1 MPKIYFQ
8 KMTPNGYKQIENEIE
23 QLKLDR
29 PAKIKQ
35 LQEAR
40 ALGDL
45 SENAEYSAAKRDLRH
60 LESRLRYLNKQLQYA
75 EIITPKNAD
84 SVDIGTTVTIQ
95 FDDDENDL
103 ETYQIVGKQE
113 VNVDDNKISFV
124 SPIGKAIMHKKLVTQ
139 LLLLLQQVLTLLKS
153 FQFRYKKS

>member
-8 KMTPNGYKQIENEIE
+8 KMTPNGYKQIEDEIE

-75 EIITPKNAD
+75 E
-84 SVDIGTTVTIQ
+84 
-95 FDDDENDL
+95 NDL

-124 SPIGKAIMHKKLVTQ
+124 SPIGKAIMHKKVGHTAT
-139 LLLLLQQVLTLLKS
+139 VVAPAGSYTVKIIS
-153 FQFRYKKS
+153 ISIWKKLGPSPS

>member
-1 MPKIYFQ
+1 MADVYFQ
-8 KMTPNGYKQIENEIE
+8 KMTPEGHQQIVDEIE
-23 QLKLDR
+23 ALKADR

-75 EIITPKNAD
+75 QVIEPEDNGE
-84 SVDIGTTVTIQ
+84 VDIGTDVELR
-95 FDDDENDL
+95 FEDDNET
-103 ETYQIVGKQE
+103 ETYHIVGKQE
-113 VNVDDNKISFV
+113 ANVDEQKISFD
-124 SPIGKAIMHKKLVTQ
+124 SPIGRAIMHQKSGTTVDVVAPASSYQVTIIK
-139 LLLLLQQVLTLLKS
+139 VSVNK
-153 FQFRYKKS
+153 

>member
-8 KMTPNGYKQIENEIE
+8 KMTPNGYKQIEDEIE

-60 LESRLRYLNKQLQYA
+60 LESRLNQSKDPKPVHGGIRHL
-75 EIITPKNAD
+75 EIKL
-84 SVDIGTTVTIQ
+84 TT
-95 FDDDENDL
+95 
-103 ETYQIVGKQE
+103 
-113 VNVDDNKISFV
+113 
-124 SPIGKAIMHKKLVTQ
+124 
-139 LLLLLQQVLTLLKS
+139 
-153 FQFRYKKS
+153 

>member
-1 MPKIYFQ
+1 MADVYFQ
-8 KMTPNGYKQIENEIE
+8 KMTPEGHQQIVDEIE
-23 QLKLDR
+23 ALKADR

-75 EIITPKNAD
+75 QVIEPEDNGE
-84 SVDIGTTVTIQ
+84 VDIGTDVELR
-95 FDDDENDL
+95 FEDDNET
-103 ETYQIVGKQE
+103 ETYHIVGKQE
-113 VNVDDNKISFV
+113 ANVDEQKISFD
-124 SPIGKAIMHKKLVTQ
+124 SPIGRAIMHQKAGMTVDVVAPASSYQVTIIK
-139 LLLLLQQVLTLLKS
+139 VSVNK
-153 FQFRYKKS
+153 

>member
-1 MPKIYFQ
+1 
-8 KMTPNGYKQIENEIE
+8 MTPNGYKQIENEIE

-60 LESRLRYLNKQLQYA
+60 LESRLRYLNKQLQYSA
-75 EIITPKNAD
+75 FSDKSPKALA
-84 SVDIGTTVTIQ
+84 S
-95 FDDDENDL
+95 
-103 ETYQIVGKQE
+103 
-113 VNVDDNKISFV
+113 
-124 SPIGKAIMHKKLVTQ
+124 
-139 LLLLLQQVLTLLKS
+139 
-153 FQFRYKKS
+153 

>member
-1 MPKIYFQ
+1 MADVYFQ
-8 KMTPNGYKQIENEIE
+8 KMTPEGHQQIVDEIE
-23 QLKLDR
+23 ALKADR

-75 EIITPKNAD
+75 QVIEPEDNGE
-84 SVDIGTTVTIQ
+84 VDIGTDVELR
-95 FDDDENDL
+95 FADDNET
-103 ETYQIVGKQE
+103 ETYHIVGKQE
-113 VNVDDNKISFV
+113 ANVDEQKISFD
-124 SPIGKAIMHKKLVTQ
+124 SPIGRAIMHQKAGTIVDVVAPASSYQVTIIK
-139 LLLLLQQVLTLLKS
+139 VSVNK
-153 FQFRYKKS
+153 

>member
-1 MPKIYFQ
+1 MRDIYFQ
-8 KMTPNGYKQIENEIE
+8 KMTPNGYQQILDEIE
-23 QLKLDR
+23 ALKKDR

-75 EIITPKNAD
+75 KIVNPQND
-84 SVDIGTTVTIQ
+84 SKVDIGTTVKLR
-95 FDDDENDL
+95 FEDDNDI
-103 ETYQIVGKQE
+103 ETYQIVGKHE
-113 VNVDDNKISFV
+113 VNVDEQKISFD
-124 SPIGKAIMHKKLVTQ
+124 SPIGRAIMNKSAGTTVT
-139 LLLLLQQVLTLLKS
+139 VS
-153 FQFRYKKS
+153 APACSYKVKIIEVKI

>member
-1 MPKIYFQ
+1 MI
-8 KMTPNGYKQIENEIE
+8 
-23 QLKLDR
+23 
-29 PAKIKQ
+29 
-35 LQEAR
+35 
-40 ALGDL
+40 

-124 SPIGKAIMHKKLVTQ
+124 SPIGKAIMHKKVGHTAT
-139 LLLLLQQVLTLLKS
+139 VIAPAGSYTVKIIS
-153 FQFRYKKS
+153 ISI

>member
-1 MPKIYFQ
+1 MADVYFQ
-8 KMTPNGYKQIENEIE
+8 KMTPEGHQQIVDEIE
-23 QLKLDR
+23 ALKADR

-75 EIITPKNAD
+75 QVIEPEDNGE
-84 SVDIGTTVTIQ
+84 VDIGTDVELR
-95 FDDDENDL
+95 FEDDNET
-103 ETYQIVGKQE
+103 ETYHIVGKQE
-113 VNVDDNKISFV
+113 ANVDEQKISFD
-124 SPIGKAIMHKKLVTQ
+124 SPIGRAIMHQKPARPSMSLLRLRHTKLRS
-139 LLLLLQQVLTLLKS
+139 LK
-153 FQFRYKKS
+153 

>member
-8 KMTPNGYKQIENEIE
+8 KMTPNGYKQIEDEIE

-29 PAKIKQ
+29 PAKI
-35 LQEAR
+35 
-40 ALGDL
+40 
-45 SENAEYSAAKRDLRH
+45 
-60 LESRLRYLNKQLQYA
+60 KQLQYA

-124 SPIGKAIMHKKLVTQ
+124 SPIGKAIMHKKVGHTAT
-139 LLLLLQQVLTLLKS
+139 VVAPAGSYTVKIIS
-153 FQFRYKKS
+153 ISI

>member
-1 MPKIYFQ
+1 MADVYFQ
-8 KMTPNGYKQIENEIE
+8 KMTPEGHQQIVDEIE
-23 QLKLDR
+23 ALKADR

-75 EIITPKNAD
+75 QVIEPEDNGE
-84 SVDIGTTVTIQ
+84 VDIGTDVELR
-95 FDDDENDL
+95 FEDDNET
-103 ETYQIVGKQE
+103 ETYHIVGKQE
-113 VNVDDNKISFV
+113 ANVDE
-124 SPIGKAIMHKKLVTQ
+124 Q
-139 LLLLLQQVLTLLKS
+139 
-153 FQFRYKKS
+153 

>member
-1 MPKIYFQ
+1 MADVYFQ
-8 KMTPNGYKQIENEIE
+8 KMTPEGHQQIVDEIE
-23 QLKLDR
+23 ALKADR

-75 EIITPKNAD
+75 QVIEPEDNGE
-84 SVDIGTTVTIQ
+84 VDIGTDVELR
-95 FDDDENDL
+95 FEDDNET
-103 ETYQIVGKQE
+103 ETYHIVGKQE
-113 VNVDDNKISFV
+113 ANVDEQKISFD
-124 SPIGKAIMHKKLVTQ
+124 SPIGRAIMHQKAGTIVDVVAPASSYQVTIIK
-139 LLLLLQQVLTLLKS
+139 VSVNK
-153 FQFRYKKS
+153 